1 MISIRPPQE
10 HEILFVPEVDFLRN
24 LAYVILLINH
34 DINIENMCY
43 NRFMDA
49 FDRLKLLSDMMA
61 LEPAEEHTPA
71 KRPQPITTNPR
82 KAESLCIHP
91 AVMPNGQRLPMLK
104 TLLTSAC
111 ERNCYYCPF
120 RAGRDFRRAT
130 FKPDEMAQTY
140 MALHRAGI
148 AYGLFLSSGVAA
160 GGIRTQDQLIA
171 TAEILRQKYQFK
183 GYIHLKLMPGAE
195 YDQVLRAMQ
204 ISDRVSINL
213 EAPGPERLTR
223 LAPAKSFYDEL
234 FQPLRWV
241 EKIRHTQPAHL
252 GWKGRWP
259 SSTTQFVVGAA
270 GESDLELLSTTSQLH
285 TQAGL
290 ARAYFSIFHPI
301 PDTPLENMPGANP
314 TREQRLYQAS
324 FLLRDYGF
332 DLEDLPF
339 ESSGDLPLNGDPKLI
354 WARQHLSEQPVEINL
369 AEREEL
375 LRIPGIGPTSVK
387 AILRARRQSSLRSL
401 EDLRKIGVSPDRAS
415 PFILLAGQRPPLQL
429 SLNL

>member
-1 MISIRPPQE
+1 
-10 HEILFVPEVDFLRN
+10 
-24 LAYVILLINH
+24 
-34 DINIENMCY
+34 
-43 NRFMDA
+43 MDA
-49 FDRLKLLSDMMA
+49 FDRLKLLSEMMA
-61 LEPAEEHTPA
+61 LEPAEEQTA
-71 KRPQPITTNPR
+71 ARRPIPGNAASH
-82 KAESLCIHP
+82 KVESLCIHP

-130 FKPDEMAQTY
+130 FKPDEMAQTT

-148 AYGLFLSSGVAA
+148 AHGLFLSSGVAA
-160 GGIRTQDQLIA
+160 GGVHTQDLLIDA
-171 TAEILRQKYQFK
+171 AEILRSKYQFR

-204 ISDRVSINL
+204 LSDRVSINL

-223 LAPAKSFYDEL
+223 LAPSKSFYDEL

-241 EKIRHTQPAHL
+241 EQIRRSQPARL

-270 GESDLELLSTTSQLH
+270 GESDLELLSTTSRLH
-285 TQAGL
+285 RQAGL
-290 ARAYFSIFHPI
+290 GRAYFSIFTPI
-301 PDTPLENMPGANP
+301 PDTPLENLPAANP
-314 TREQRLYQAS
+314 ARELRLYQAS

-339 ESSGDLPLNGDPKLI
+339 EASGDLPLDNDPKLI
-354 WARQHLSEQPVEINL
+354 WARQNLAHQPVEINR
-369 AEREEL
+369 AGQEAL
-375 LRIPGIGPTSVK
+375 LRIPGIGPAGVQ
-387 AILRARRQSSLRSL
+387 AILRARRRSPLRSL
-401 EDLRKIGVSPDRAS
+401 ADLRKIGVNPDRAQ
-415 PFILLAGQRPPLQL
+415 PFILLDGHRPPRQL